1 MLAMR
6 RTMAKDL
13 VSGAADAVTYDA
25 QGCIDS
31 SSDRNSDINME
42 LLRSFCKLPV
52 SNCATLALQNRGDA
66 SLV

>member
-1 MLAMR
+1 MR
-6 RTMAKDL
+6 TTMAKDL

-42 LLRSFCKLPV
+42 SLRSFRKLPV
-52 SNCATLALQNRGDA
+52 SKCETLALQNRGDGHP

>member
-1 MLAMR
+1 
-6 RTMAKDL
+6 MAKDL

-52 SNCATLALQNRGDA
+52 SNCATLAL
-66 SLV
+66 